1 MCCKVKVWVLLRC
14 VGAFVRL
21 HRHLLCKRVV
31 CVVTVLAKVCLFII
45 AHAHTHMCVAKAR
58 NAWSSLQVAE
68 MVCLFARAGNH
79 LHAAEAR
86 TPNFGMNCSFCI
98 VWV

>member
-1 MCCKVKVWVLLRC
+1 MRC
-14 VGAFVRL
+14 HGTGKSVFV
-21 HRHLLCKRVV
+21 HHCT
-31 CVVTVLAKVCLFII
+31 CT
-45 AHAHTHMCVAKAR
+45 HTHMCVAKAR